1 MTEIEFFV
9 NQNMIDSGLN
19 SPENFISKHD
29 LKSHLRNTDLVLLR
43 YEIMYRLVEN
53 RHLSLLTLTQIGKM
67 FDKNHSTVI
76 HAHKEVIKLREI
88 KDSLYLKMLEKY
100 EEEINTIKFS

>member
-9 NQNMIDSGLN
+9 NQNMIASGLN
-19 SPENFISKHD
+19 SPEAFIREHD
-29 LKSHLRNTDLVLLR
+29 LRSHLRNTDLVLLR

-53 RHLSLLTLTQIGKM
+53 KHTSLLSLVQIGKM

-88 KDSLYLKMLEKY
+88 KDALYLKMLEKY
-100 EEEINTIKFS
+100 EEEINTIKF